1 MINAETQMDFF
12 ILFLFLFF
20 ILFFCLNKKK
30 NLKPTNHG
38 PPRVSGAREQCKK
51 PANSDLY
58 SGLSTTG
65 FFFPVGPSPLKNPLK
80 TH

>member
-30 NLKPTNHG
+30 KFKTNQSRAATCKWG
-38 PPRVSGAREQCKK
+38 PQTV
-51 PANSDLY
+51 
-58 SGLSTTG
+58 
-65 FFFPVGPSPLKNPLK
+65 
-80 TH
+80 